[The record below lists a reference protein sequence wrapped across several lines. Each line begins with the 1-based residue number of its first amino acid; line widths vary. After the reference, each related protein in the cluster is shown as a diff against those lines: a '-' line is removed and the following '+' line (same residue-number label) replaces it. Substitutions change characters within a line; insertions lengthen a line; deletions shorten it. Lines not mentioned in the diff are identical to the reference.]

1 MRLLAAC
8 GLLLALLLDAHSAP
22 APQPFEVTGV
32 VVSVSRDGQTLTLR
46 QDGGVTGTFRL
57 VEGTVLGIA
66 GGIRG
71 LVPGTRV
78 HLWAVSIGGGSPVAL
93 RILLSTGGIA
103 VSRASAEAG
112 TFQGIVLSQ
121 AGATVTVLAES
132 NTVTT
137 VLITGTTE
145 VTGAVTLARLT
156 LVEIRGTRN
165 SDGSVSARA
174 ITVLFDP
181 RGGTRVAGRIGLLWP
196 EVGFMLA
203 DGTMVTLGEETWIIR
218 GTALRSA
225 AALAPGLTVIV
236 HGTGKAPFI
245 GSRVV
250 EISL

>member
-1 MRLLAAC
+1 MRLLVAC
-8 GLLLALLLDAHSAP
+8 GLLLALLLDAHGAP

-46 QDGGVTGTFRL
+46 QDGGGTGTFRL
-57 VEGTVLGIA
+57 VEGTVLRVA

-93 RILLSTGGIA
+93 RILSTGGIA
-103 VSRASAEAG
+103 VSRASPEAG
-112 TFQGIVLSQ
+112 TFQGVVLSQ
-121 AGATVTVLAES
+121 AGATALVLAES

-145 VTGAVTLARLT
+145 VTGAATLARLT
-156 LVEIRGTRN
+156 LVEVRGTRN

-174 ITVLFDP
+174 ITILFDP
-181 RGGTRVAGRIGLLWP
+181 RQGTRVAGRIGLLWP

-250 EISL
+250 EISF

>member
-1 MRLLAAC
+1 MRLLVAC

-46 QDGGVTGTFRL
+46 QDGGGTATFRL
-57 VEGTVLGIA
+57 VEGTVLGVA

-93 RILLSTGGIA
+93 RILSTGGIA

-112 TFQGIVLSQ
+112 TFQGVVLSQ

-145 VTGAVTLARLT
+145 VTGAATLARLT

-181 RGGTRVAGRIGLLWP
+181 RQGTRVAGRIGLLWP

-250 EISL
+250 EISF

>member
-1 MRLLAAC
+1 MRLLVAC
-8 GLLLALLLDAHSAP
+8 GLLLAFLLDAYGAP

-46 QDGGVTGTFRL
+46 QDGGGTGTFRL
-57 VEGTVLGIA
+57 VEGTVLGVA

-71 LVPGTRV
+71 LIPGTRV

-93 RILLSTGGIA
+93 RILSTGGIA

-112 TFQGIVLSQ
+112 TFQGVVLSQ
-121 AGATVTVLAES
+121 VGATVTVLAES

-145 VTGAVTLARLT
+145 VTGAATLARLT

-218 GTALRSA
+218 GTALRAA